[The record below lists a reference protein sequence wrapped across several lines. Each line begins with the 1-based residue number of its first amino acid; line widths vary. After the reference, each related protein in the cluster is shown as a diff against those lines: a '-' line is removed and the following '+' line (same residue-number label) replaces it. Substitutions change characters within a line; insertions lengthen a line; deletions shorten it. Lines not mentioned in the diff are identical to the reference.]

1 MKQNSTLLSTTEFA
15 ALVRKAIKQD
25 EVLQPKM
32 SSIRFLKD
40 FARNYRA
47 NIALPQGLQSYML
60 S

>member
-25 EVLQPKM
+25 EVLQPKV

-47 NIALPQGLQSYML
+47 NITLPQGLQSYML